1 VLAAEEEKE
10 ALVSRDAFTKRTP
23 KEFPL
28 KVFVTGAAGFIGS
41 TLVERLL
48 SDGHEVIGL
57 DNFDDFYDPA
67 IKRRNIITASQSSAY
82 TLIEGD
88 FRDKELIDSLFR
100 ERRPEGVI
108 HLGARA
114 GVRPSLTKA
123 PLYVDV
129 NLVGTTNLLDASR
142 DHGIGRFVFASSS
155 SVYGARPL
163 EPFKETDEVEKPV
176 SPYAATKRSGEL
188 ICHTYHHLFDLPI
201 SCLRFFTVYGPR
213 QRPEMAIHL
222 FTSKIANGEAI
233 DVFGDGSAQRDFTF
247 IDDIVDGIVA
257 SFERASGFK
266 IYNLGRGDTNVL
278 SDVIDKIQES
288 LGVEAKINYLP
299 VEPGDVPTTFADTTL
314 TRAELDYEP
323 KVLISEGI
331 PRFVEWFRA
340 QEADLAA
347 VSGEKDSTR
356 S

>member
-1 VLAAEEEKE
+1 M
-10 ALVSRDAFTKRTP
+10 
-23 KEFPL
+23 

-288 LGVEAKINYLP
+288 LGNAVAET
-299 VEPGDVPTTFADTTL
+299 EDTTAPFVL
-314 TRAELDYEP
+314 NATLDYNATVGAFDGAGRRLELP
-323 KVLISEGI
+323 SAFFARSCSSRSRLSSFS
-331 PRFVEWFRA
+331 RCLRSRCSRRA
-340 QEADLAA
+340 AW
-347 VSGEKDSTR
+347 R
-356 S
+356 